1 MIQLKEGEIEKI
13 VNCDDPESVE
23 CAITCTIGILKEE
36 GFINDLIMCYIQELD
51 ISLTLYKN
59 NSLSLKES
67 DNIKSAQEILMNKI
81 LNGIDA

>member
-1 MIQLKEGEIEKI
+1 MIQLKKGEIERI
-13 VNCDDPESVE
+13 INCDAPQSVE
-23 CAITCTIGILKEE
+23 YIITGTIGILKEE
-36 GFINDLIMCYIQELD
+36 GLINDLIMCYIQELD